1 MNGVTCTSETDKATA
16 LGNFFASVFT
26 KDADHCRCNDFY
38 FTPNEIFSVLK
49 RLKPSTSEPYD
60 GIPPIVYK
68 KCARSLS
75 RPLAHLF
82 NASFMLGEAYATLFA
97 VFRNTYTTDV
107 TTLVRLY
114 KTYVLPH
121 LEYCSQIWNPT
132 RKKQIIKLEKVQKLF
147 TRLLFH
153 RAFQCHNSMPSYNER
168 LKQLKDAQRQMDSCG
183 PCFLFS
189 HSTHEN

>member
-1 MNGVTCTSETDKATA
+1 MKNLYPSQ
-16 LGNFFASVFT
+16 
-26 KDADHCRCNDFY
+26 
-38 FTPNEIFSVLK
+38 NES
-49 RLKPSTSEPYD
+49 
-60 GIPPIVYK
+60 
-68 KCARSLS
+68 
-75 RPLAHLF
+75 
-82 NASFMLGEAYATLFA
+82 

-168 LKQLKDAQRQMDSCG
+168 LRQLGLKTLRHRRTIADLVFCFRLLRMETNLSPSKYWVFRPSHERIGGFNLHYPRIQKKNQTQLYNFVLYRGARWLQRLPTEILSSGD
-183 PCFLFS
+183 S
-189 HSTHEN
+189 HSFRKKLIKIEPITASRVG